1 MDYSRRDIA
10 MMIGAAAAIP
20 AGAQSTSNVLPSKVF
35 VFEDIPVRNSGPE
48 GQNKS
53 RKVMEGSTH
62 GGFYIESHITQ
73 LAPGLSPHPP
83 HRHVHEEILMLR
95 EGTLDVYING
105 KTTRATAGSVCY
117 MGSNEEH
124 SVKNVGTTPAMYFI
138 VELREKGPSQQGP
151 SGTGPRSES

>member
-1 MDYSRRDIA
+1 MEYSRRDLA
-10 MMIGAAAAIP
+10 MIMSTTTAAVSSS
-20 AGAQSTSNVLPSKVF
+20 AQAPSTKLPSKVF

-48 GQNKS
+48 GQNRS

-73 LAPGLSPHPP
+73 LAPGLSPHTP

-95 EGTLDVYING
+95 EGTLDVYIEG
-105 KTTRATAGSVCY
+105 KITRATAGSVCY

-124 SVKNVGTTPAMYFI
+124 NVKNVGTTPAMYFI
-138 VELREKGPSQQGP
+138 VELRQDPPKPAA
-151 SGTGPRSES
+151 